1 MDMRTDDLIKA
12 IARDAAAPRHSL
24 GRLLLGACVLA
35 GVLAAIVFSLLLGPR
50 TDFAEAAHT
59 VRFLLKFVVT
69 TTLAA
74 TALALVAELARP
86 DARLGRRVA
95 LLAIAPAILLAAIP
109 MEFAAIP
116 SAEWGTRLL
125 GTNSL
130 ICLTMIPLI
139 GLGPLAI
146 FLATLRQGAPTR
158 PGLAGAACGLLAG
171 GLAATFYAAH
181 CFDDSPF
188 FVATWYSLAI
198 AILTLAG
205 AAAGRLVLRW

>member
-1 MDMRTDDLIKA
+1 METNDLIKA
-12 IARDAAAPRHSL
+12 IARDAAAPRLSL
-24 GRLLLGACVLA
+24 GLLLLGACGLA
-35 GVLAAIVFSLLLGPR
+35 SVIAAVVFSTLLGPR
-50 TDFAEAAHT
+50 PDFAEAAHT
-59 VRFLLKFVVT
+59 ARFLLKFVIT
-69 TTLAA
+69 ATLAV
-74 TALALVAELARP
+74 TALFQVAELARP
-86 DARLGRRVA
+86 NSRPRRRGA
-95 LLAIAPAILLAAIP
+95 LLAIAPAILLAAIL
-109 MEFAAIP
+109 MEIATIP
-116 SAEWGTRLL
+116 TAEWGARLV

-139 GLGPLAI
+139 GLGPLAVL
-146 FLATLRQGAPTR
+146 LAALRHGATTR

-171 GLAATFYAAH
+171 GIAATFYAAH

>member
-1 MDMRTDDLIKA
+1 METNDLIKA
-12 IARDAAAPRHSL
+12 IARDAAAPRLSL
-24 GRLLLGACVLA
+24 GLLLLGACGLA
-35 GVLAAIVFSLLLGPR
+35 SVIAAVVFSTLLGPR
-50 TDFAEAAHT
+50 PDFAEAAHT
-59 VRFLLKFVVT
+59 ARFLLKFVIT
-69 TTLAA
+69 ATLAV
-74 TALALVAELARP
+74 TALFQVAELARP
-86 DARLGRRVA
+86 NSRPRRRGA
-95 LLAIAPAILLAAIP
+95 LLAIAPAILLAAIL
-109 MEFAAIP
+109 MEIATIP
-116 SAEWGTRLL
+116 TAEWGARLV

-139 GLGPLAI
+139 GLGPLAVL
-146 FLATLRQGAPTR
+146 LAALRHGATTR